1 MTAFKRS
8 MVLATAF
15 VGLFAASAR
24 AEETLVA
31 KIPFPFVVHGQQF
44 PAGRYDIINNQ
55 RLLTIRGLDNRSA
68 VFALAIP
75 ADGRDPQGDQP
86 SLVFTRHEN
95 NYQLSQVWESS
106 SEGLALQ
113 GRSVDRRQS
122 NAKPV
127 AAADTTTVVFA
138 EHGK

>member
-31 KIPFPFVVHGQQF
+31 KIPFPFVVHGEQF

-55 RLLTIRGLDNRSA
+55 GLLTIRGLDNRSA

-75 ADGRDPQGDQP
+75 ANGRDPEGDQP
-86 SLVFTRHEN
+86 SLLFTRYESG
-95 NYQLSQVWESS
+95 YRLSQVWESS

-113 GRSVDRRQS
+113 ERSAGRRQS

-127 AAADTTTVVFA
+127 AADELTVVFA

>member
-1 MTAFKRS
+1 
-8 MVLATAF
+8 
-15 VGLFAASAR
+15 
-24 AEETLVA
+24 
-31 KIPFPFVVHGQQF
+31 VHGEQF

-55 RLLTIRGLDNRSA
+55 GLLTIRGLDNRSA

-75 ADGRDPQGDQP
+75 ANGRDPQGDQP
-86 SLVFTRHEN
+86 ALVFTRNEGD
-95 NYQLSQVWESS
+95 YRLSQVWESS
-106 SEGLALQ
+106 NEGFALQ

-127 AAADTTTVVFA
+127 AAADRTTVVFA